1 MGMIKNLSIL
11 FFTVL
16 FSCTSNPFWED
27 NPSKKIT
34 IQGNVMAESKVSDI
48 PIFVFIEGLNV
59 YSQTDTSGFF
69 SIELPNLELETGN
82 FSGAVKVFY
91 YMHNYKIAYSTLYIT
106 NGRLTRS
113 QTDFD
118 EDGVLIETVFLKKLL
133 SLDFS
138 LNGSWNRSSGD
149 SLRFSLKL
157 TSFGEPV
164 RFISYVNVIP
174 NPRRD
179 IPSGV
184 LLKSMQNSV
193 VYYDKNDADIIVRI
207 DISSNDTV
215 LLDYNISAD
224 GFFPFEVNDYI
235 SMDQQI
241 MESGLYYVLPY
252 IFVIQENI
260 PDEMFLYMGISNAQN
275 ISVGHLDMP
284 IDMPSKTI
292 LIQ

>member
-1 MGMIKNLSIL
+1 MIKNLSIL
-11 FFTVL
+11 FFIVL
-16 FSCTSNPFWED
+16 FNCTSNPFWED

-34 IQGNVMAESKVSDI
+34 IQGNVVAESRASDT
-48 PIFVFIEGLNV
+48 PVFVFVEGLNV
-59 YSQTDTSGFF
+59 FSQTDTSGFY

-106 NGRLTRS
+106 SGRLTGS

-118 EDGVLIETVFLKKLL
+118 KDGVLLETVTLKKLL

-138 LNGSWNRSSGD
+138 LNGSWNRSDGD
-149 SLRFSLKL
+149 SLRFSLIL
-157 TSFGEPV
+157 NSYEEPV
-164 RFISYVNVIP
+164 SILSYVNVIP
-174 NPRRD
+174 DPRRYV
-179 IPSGV
+179 PSGV
-184 LLKSMQNSV
+184 LLKSMQNSG
-193 VYYDKNDADIIVRI
+193 VYYDKNDADIIVHT
-207 DISSNDTV
+207 DISANETV
-215 LLDYNISAD
+215 VFDYDISAD

-241 MESGLYYVLPY
+241 MENGLYHVLPY

-260 PDEMFLYMGISNAQN
+260 PNEMFFYMGISNAQN
-275 ISVGHLDMP
+275 ISNGHLDMP

>member
-1 MGMIKNLSIL
+1 MIKNLSIL
-11 FFTVL
+11 FFIVL
-16 FSCTSNPFWED
+16 FNCTSNPFWSD

-34 IQGNVMAESKVSDI
+34 IQGNVVAESRASDT
-48 PIFVFIEGLNV
+48 PVFIFVEGLNV
-59 YSQTDTSGFF
+59 FSQTDTSGFY

-106 NGRLTRS
+106 SGRLTGS

-118 EDGVLIETVFLKKLL
+118 KDGVLLETVTLKKLL

-138 LNGSWNRSSGD
+138 LNGSWNRSDGD
-149 SLRFSLKL
+149 SLRFSLIL
-157 TSFGEPV
+157 NSYEEPV
-164 RFISYVNVIP
+164 SILSYVNVIP
-174 NPRRD
+174 DPRRYV
-179 IPSGV
+179 PSGV
-184 LLKSMQNSV
+184 LLKSMQNSG
-193 VYYDKNDADIIVRI
+193 VYYDKNDADIIVHT
-207 DISSNDTV
+207 DISANETV
-215 LLDYNISAD
+215 VFDYDISAD

-241 MESGLYYVLPY
+241 MENGLYHVLPY

-260 PDEMFLYMGISNAQN
+260 PNEMFFYMGISNAQN
-275 ISVGHLDMP
+275 ISNGHLDMP